1 MPPLLPRQTGFMPL
15 NDNGNN
21 DDGIPL
27 SQMRTNASTG
37 ARKAA
42 QTAVG
47 IASSDDGDEKAPH
60 SSSGIGGRRK
70 QATGLSRSDTGSD
83 VELNAMGRL
92 YTKIVGF
99 SPVMRYIVYVVP
111 VAFLLAIPIVVLVL
125 TDHRYDL
132 FVGKGSNNAHGPPQL
147 KLWIWIMVAWLTLWA
162 GKIVAHI
169 IPVLFLFLCGVVSSG
184 TRKYATVLRNLEIPV
199 SLFFWALASWI
210 SFKAFFHG
218 YDKAGVSWVEILTK
232 LLLSGMICSAVY
244 LAEKAVVQMIGISY
258 HQRSFANRIKDSKRE
273 VHLLGLLYDASRALF
288 PMYCPEFEE
297 EDYVITDSINLI
309 LSAGSKKRAN
319 AAPRK
324 LIGDVGRL
332 GDKVTSVFG
341 NIASEI
347 TGKNVF
353 NPNSAHSV
361 VVEALE
367 KKKSAEALA
376 RRIWMSFVVEDR
388 DALLPED
395 VQEVLGVNYKDEA
408 DEAFSAI
415 DNDGNGDISIDEMIR
430 KVVDMSRERKAIT
443 EGMKDIGQALRAFD
457 EVLTFCV
464 FIASIFIFVL
474 VFQAGF
480 STTLASAATSILTL
494 SFVFSVTAQEFLGS
508 CIFLFVKHPF
518 DVGDRVEITDTS
530 LMVEKISLLYTV
542 FNRLDRNQVV
552 QIPNIVLNSL
562 WVENISRSKSMN
574 ETIDL
579 NVSYDTSMDDVELL
593 RQEMENFVRNP
604 ANSRDFHSD
613 FGIGVFGVGDLDK
626 LQLKIT
632 IKFKSNWHDEKIR
645 AQRRGRFITALYA
658 AVKKIPIHAPG
669 GGGEPAGSA
678 ANPAYSV
685 TITDEQ
691 ASKNRKEAAVATDK
705 SRMCPLMPEN
715 DVLSFDVGA
724 SADKLGS
731 TNSMRRPQSPADSY
745 LRADWE
751 STAPSRRDSRRG
763 LRMAGQSA
771 PTAPLVTLS
780 TPISP
785 PPRMS
790 ADSRRNFDEEAQL
803 ARSQSVQ
810 TAEAGVPQRSST
822 LYTTVNL
829 SAPQDHDELVRRSK
843 SSRH

>member
-1 MPPLLPRQTGFMPL
+1 MSPLSPRQTGFMPL
-15 NDNGNN
+15 NDTNN

-42 QTAVG
+42 QTMVG
-47 IASSDDGDEKAPH
+47 IASSDEGDEKIPQ
-60 SSSGIGGRRK
+60 SSGGLGGRRK
-70 QATGLSRSDTGSD
+70 QATGLDRSDTGGE

-92 YTKIVGF
+92 YTKIVSF
-99 SPVMRYIVYVVP
+99 SPIMRYIVYVVP
-111 VAFLLAIPIVVLVL
+111 VAMLLAIPIVVLIL

-132 FVGKGSNNAHGPPQL
+132 YVGSGDNKAHGPPQL
-147 KLWIWIMVAWLTLWA
+147 KLWIWIMIAWLTLWA

-169 IPVLFLFLCGVVSSG
+169 IPVAFLFLCGVVSSG
-184 TRKYATVLRNLEIPV
+184 TRKYATVLRNLEIPL

-210 SFKAFFHG
+210 SFKTFFNA

-232 LLLSGMICSAVY
+232 MLLSGMICSAVY

-273 VHLLGLLYDASRALF
+273 VYLLGLLYDASRALF

-309 LSAGSKKRAN
+309 LAGGNKKGGN
-319 AAPRK
+319 VAPRK
-324 LIGDVGRL
+324 FIGDVGRL

-353 NPNSAHSV
+353 NPNSAHSIV
-361 VVEALE
+361 IEALE
-367 KKKSAEALA
+367 KKKSSEALA

-388 DALLPED
+388 DSLMPED
-395 VQEVLGVNYKDEA
+395 IQEVLGLNYKDEA

-415 DNDGNGDISIDEMIR
+415 DNDGNGDISIDEMVR
-430 KVVDMSRERKAIT
+430 KVVDMGRERKAIS
-443 EGMKDIGQALRAFD
+443 EGMKDIGQALQAFD

-518 DVGDRVEITDTS
+518 DVGDRVEITGTA
-530 LMVEKISLLYTV
+530 LTVEKISLLYTV
-542 FNRLDRNQVV
+542 FNRLDRNQVA
-552 QIPNIVLNSL
+552 QAPNIVLNSL
-562 WVENISRSKSMN
+562 WVENISRSKAMN

-579 NVSYDTSMDDVELL
+579 NVSYDTSMDDIELL
-593 RQEMENFVRNP
+593 RQEMENFVRDP
-604 ANSRDFHSD
+604 ANSRDFHPD

-632 IKFKSNWHDEKIR
+632 IKFKSNWHDERIR
-645 AQRRGRFITALYA
+645 AQRRSRFITALYA
-658 AVKKIPIHAPG
+658 AVKRIPVHAPG
-669 GGGEPAGSA
+669 GGTEPAGGPT
-678 ANPAYSV
+678 NPSYSV

-691 ASKNRKEAAVATDK
+691 ASKNRQEAALANDK
-705 SRMCPLMPEN
+705 LRMAPLMPEN
-715 DVLSFDVGA
+715 DVLTFDVGA
-724 SADKLGS
+724 SADKLGGI
-731 TNSMRRPQSPADSY
+731 NARRPQSPAESH

-771 PTAPLVTLS
+771 PAAPLVTLS

-790 ADSRRNFDEEAQL
+790 TESRRNFDEEAQL
-803 ARSQSVQ
+803 ARTRTAQTVQ
-810 TAEAGVPQRSST
+810 GAVPQRSST
-822 LYTTVNL
+822 QYTTVNL
-829 SAPQDHDELVRRSK
+829 STPQDHDELVRRSK